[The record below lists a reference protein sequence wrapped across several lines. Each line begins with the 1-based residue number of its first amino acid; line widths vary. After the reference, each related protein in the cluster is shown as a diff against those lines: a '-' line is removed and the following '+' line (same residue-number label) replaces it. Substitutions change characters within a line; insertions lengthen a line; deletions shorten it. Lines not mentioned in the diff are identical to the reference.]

1 MDDFFDWTSIGG
13 CCKYFESNNSF
24 CPHANSKCRKCDL
37 TLTPERRPTSN
48 DFVKYLPYFLE
59 DNPDQD
65 CVKGGH
71 AAYKTALK
79 LSSDGAKVDA
89 SYFMTYHTLL
99 KTSFDYYDSMRAARK
114 VADNITRTIQASMR
128 LRDVDEDIVSN
139 IEVFPYSVFYV
150 FYEQYLT
157 MWSDT
162 LRNMGI
168 SVLAIFVVTF
178 LLQGFDINSSIIVV
192 TTITM
197 IVINIGGK
205 WISLLP
211 FLRKD

>member
-1 MDDFFDWTSIGG
+1 M
-13 CCKYFESNNSF
+13 
-24 CPHANSKCRKCDL
+24 
-37 TLTPERRPTSN
+37 TPEGRPTLDEFN
-48 DFVKYLPYFLE
+48 KYLPYFLE
-59 DNPDQD
+59 DNPDAS
-65 CVKGGH
+65 CAKGGH
-71 AAYKTALK
+71 AAYKSAVK
-79 LSSDGAKVDA
+79 LASNGEKVDT
-89 SYFMTYHTLL
+89 SHFMTYHTLL

-114 VADNITRTIQASMR
+114 ISDNITRTIQAALR
-128 LRDVDEDIVSN
+128 LENVDEDIVAN

-157 MWSDT
+157 MWTDT

-197 IVINIGGK
+197 IVINIGG
-205 WISLLP
+205 I
-211 FLRKD
+211 